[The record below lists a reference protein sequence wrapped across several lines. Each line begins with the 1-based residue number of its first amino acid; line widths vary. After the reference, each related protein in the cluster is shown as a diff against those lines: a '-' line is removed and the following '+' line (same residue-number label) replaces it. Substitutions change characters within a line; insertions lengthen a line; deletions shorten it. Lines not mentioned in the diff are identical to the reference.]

1 MDRQRACAV
10 GCVITLAAL
19 FSRPVHRVVWCKA
32 HMVFSLDWALT
43 ECVKLHRLPV
53 TLCCMAV
60 QAMWWDQMLDPAQFQ
75 APSVLGV
82 LDLKYTLGVL
92 GGPETIKFLHKSVC
106 WDLLADPVPFQALC
120 ISCTWVKVHE
130 STRQP
135 KTISLCTVV
144 RTNGWQCQANYNV
157 LDPWKVLGRPKIMVC
172 SMICSQRK
180 RLEDQRQ

>member
-1 MDRQRACAV
+1 MCDHT
-10 GCVITLAAL
+10 GCTFFQASSQGCLVQ
-19 FSRPVHRVVWCKA
+19 SPQ
-32 HMVFSLDWALT
+32 VFSLVWALT
-43 ECVKLHRLPV
+43 ECVKLHRLPE

-60 QAMWWDQMLDPAQFQ
+60 QAMWWDQMLDPAQCQ

-120 ISCTWVKVHE
+120 ISCTWFKVHE

-135 KTISLCTVV
+135 KTISLCNVV